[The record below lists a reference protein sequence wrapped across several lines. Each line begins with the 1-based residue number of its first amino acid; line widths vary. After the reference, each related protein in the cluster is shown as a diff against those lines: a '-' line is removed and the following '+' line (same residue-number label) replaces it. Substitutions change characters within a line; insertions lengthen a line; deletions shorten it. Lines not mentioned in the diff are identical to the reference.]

1 MTHESLDLLV
11 PLVALLVGLA
21 AGKAWERYRLQD
33 GTLVDRRKLQA
44 SPHYLQGLN
53 YLVASPL
60 DPAIEEFGR
69 AAVLNEDMVDVHIV
83 LGNLYREKGQV
94 GRAIQ
99 IHQQLLQRPRLT
111 RHEHASVLLCLGR
124 DFRHGG
130 FVDRAVDAFTEVL
143 KIDPANQPALL
154 NLEKL
159 HEDQRQFAEAYR
171 IRERLTALAAPDQQ
185 ARYRAIQAFLG
196 NELGMQALQ
205 RGERSEA
212 KRCFA
217 TAIDQHAPAVPAYLN
232 LGDLQ
237 AREGDLAGAVAT
249 WERVLEAAPDRAYL
263 AFTRLRDA
271 YAMRGTPERYTEL
284 CRGLIARSPADWR
297 ARLALARH
305 FDAAD
310 RTVEAFDLV
319 CDALHVN
326 PHAVLLHQ
334 HAWHLLSRL
343 GFDPALVE
351 RYVEI
356 SRDAVFYRDP
366 HVCVRCHYRA
376 TELMWQCPHCR
387 EWDSFVE
394 ERLTPAREEGLLRPV
409 GQD

>member
-1 MTHESLDLLV
+1 MSHEYFDLLV
-11 PLVALLVGLA
+11 PLVALLAGLA
-21 AGKAWERYRLQD
+21 AGKAWERYRLE
-33 GTLVDRRKLQA
+33 GGGLVDRRKLQA

-53 YLVASPL
+53 YLVAAPL

-69 AAVLNEDMVDVHIV
+69 AAALNERSVDVHIV

-111 RHEHASVLLCLGR
+111 RHEHASVMLCLGR

-130 FVDRAVDAFTEVL
+130 FVDRAVDAFTDVL
-143 KIDPANQPALL
+143 KIDPSNQPALL

-159 HEDQRQFAEAYR
+159 HEEQRQFAEAYR
-171 IRERLTALAAPDQQ
+171 LRERLAALTPPDQQ
-185 ARYRAIQAFLG
+185 GRHRAILAFLG

-205 RGERSEA
+205 RGERQEA
-212 KRCFA
+212 RLRFTA
-217 TAIDQHAPAVPAYLN
+217 AIDQHPAAVPAYVN

-237 AREGDLAGAVAT
+237 AGDGDLTGAVAT

-263 AFTRLRDA
+263 VFTRLRDA
-271 YAMRGTPERYTEL
+271 YAAMGTPERYSEL
-284 CRGLIARSPADWR
+284 CRTLIGRSPGEWR

-305 FDAAD
+305 LDASD
-310 RTVEAFDLV
+310 RTPAAFDLV

-387 EWDSFVE
+387 EWDAFVE
-394 ERLTPAREEGLLRPV
+394 ERLTPAREEGSLRPV